1 MFNKDIRRMTKN
13 NNTGAQLLSNHR
25 VYLDHSASNP
35 IDSRVLDAMLPYF
48 REHFGNPS
56 STHSLGQEALEA
68 LEESRRNVANLIG
81 AKPSEIIFTS
91 GATESINMAIR
102 GAAFRNRNK
111 GDNILYSA
119 IEHMAVLNT
128 TKYLVRQGF
137 RGTSIPVDNT
147 GVIDRDALSKS
158 VCDKAV
164 IVSLMYANGEI
175 GTIEPVREAAEIVH
189 EAGAL
194 LHVDAVAAAC
204 QIPIDV
210 KRDGMD
216 FLTISSNEL
225 YGPKGVG
232 ALYVK
237 EGAKIEP
244 LIQGGGQEKGLRSG
258 TENVPGI
265 VGMGKASEIAKAEM
279 NPESERLTALRERL
293 IEGTLEN
300 IRESHLNG
308 HRTQRL
314 PNNANLRFS
323 YIEGESL
330 ILSLDMEGI
339 QVSSA
344 SACTSKTLEPSH
356 VLLAIGLRH
365 EEAHGSIAFTFG
377 RENVLSDVDHVLSV
391 LPPIVKRLRMISP
404 LTPKELLS

>member
-1 MFNKDIRRMTKN
+1 ME
-13 NNTGAQLLSNHR
+13 AQLLSNHKT
-25 VYLDHSASNP
+25 YLDHSASNP
-35 IDSRVLDAMLPYF
+35 VDSRIIEAMMPYF
-48 REHFGNPS
+48 KEHFGNPS
-56 STHSLGQEALEA
+56 STHSLGQEALEV
-68 LEESRRNVANLIG
+68 LEESREHVANLIG

-102 GAAFRNRNK
+102 GAAFRNRTK
-111 GDNILYSA
+111 GDNIVYSA
-119 IEHMAVLNT
+119 IEHMAVMNT

-137 RGTSIPVDNT
+137 RGTSVPVDRT
-147 GVIDRDALSKS
+147 GLIDEDALSKS
-158 VCDKAV
+158 VRDKSVVASV
-164 IVSLMYANGEI
+164 MYANGEI

-194 LHVDAVAAAC
+194 LHVDAVAAAG

-210 KRDGMD
+210 KRDRMD
-216 FLTISSNEL
+216 FLTISSNDL

-232 ALYVK
+232 ALYIK
-237 EGAKIEP
+237 EGTKIEP

-258 TENVPGI
+258 TENIPGI
-265 VGMGKASEIAKAEM
+265 VGMAKAAEIAKAEM
-279 NPESERLTALRERL
+279 ELESKRLTRIRDHL
-293 IEGTLEN
+293 IEGTLNN
-300 IRESHLNG
+300 IRESYLNG

-314 PNNANLRFS
+314 PNNANIRFS

-356 VLLAIGLRH
+356 VLMAIGLKH
-365 EEAHGSIAFTFG
+365 EEAHGSLAFTFG
-377 RENVLSDVDHVLSV
+377 RENVLPDADYVLSA